1 MIHVEPERGLHGKS
15 QEFAF
20 ISPLLTCD
28 LWDVTLSVSFSCKK
42 INIWM
47 KNSCLNVTGL
57 GLSSLQ
63 LESHSILKAALGG
76 KHCYYPDFTNEK
88 TKVQRH

>member
-1 MIHVEPERGLHGKS
+1 
-15 QEFAF
+15 
-20 ISPLLTCD
+20 
-28 LWDVTLSVSFSCKK
+28 
-42 INIWM
+42 M

-88 TKVQRH
+88 PKVQRH